1 MSNQIFASNSK
12 LGNTPVTVIA
22 FTYSGDYRV
31 DVLLSGANSKWQPD
45 LPAGQTRV
53 VSYSFAQSVGY
64 LTGTNYVDERK
75 GLTPFTEAEKA
86 ATRSVLNYI
95 SSVVPITFK
104 EVVETSADNSP
115 VGDIRL
121 VNNDQADSSGYAL
134 FPSDSDTLLRGDVF
148 LANSAIDKSY
158 AAGSFEYD
166 TTLHEIAHAL
176 GLKHPGNYNAGTEPS
191 TDPGNY
197 LATSEDSKTLSV
209 VSYAEHSQELQRID
223 FAPYDLLALKY
234 MYGLKPQNLGN
245 STYIWTDAIGQQLQ
259 TLIDDGGQDQIDLQN
274 ITTATRIDLRE
285 GSSSSAGLTGANAA
299 QVNVAALQNIQMA
312 FDTVIETVLGSP
324 QADTIIG
331 NASPNK
337 LEGRGGSDVL
347 DGGDGIDT
355 AVWTSPLANY
365 KLSQTAT
372 GFAVQAKS
380 GIDGTDQL
388 QNIERLLFSDTS
400 VALDLNGNAGTVAK
414 ILGAVFGREAINNK
428 QFVGIGL
435 SYSDAGWTYD
445 NLAGLA
451 LTAAGASTPDKVV
464 TLLWTNVIGFAP
476 TEANKAPYIAMLQ
489 NGMSY
494 GALAHLA
501 ADTVFNTT
509 NINLTGLAQTGL
521 EYAPIG

>member
-1 MSNQIFASNSK
+1 
-12 LGNTPVTVIA
+12 L
-22 FTYSGDYRV
+22 
-31 DVLLSGANSKWQPD
+31 
-45 LPAGQTRV
+45 
-53 VSYSFAQSVGY
+53 
-64 LTGTNYVDERK
+64 
-75 GLTPFTEAEKA
+75 
-86 ATRSVLNYI
+86 
-95 SSVVPITFK
+95 
-104 EVVETSADNSP
+104 
-115 VGDIRL
+115 
-121 VNNDQADSSGYAL
+121 
-134 FPSDSDTLLRGDVF
+134 
-148 LANSAIDKSY
+148 
-158 AAGSFEYD
+158 
-166 TTLHEIAHAL
+166 
-176 GLKHPGNYNAGTEPS
+176 
-191 TDPGNY
+191 
-197 LATSEDSKTLSV
+197 
-209 VSYAEHSQELQRID
+209 
-223 FAPYDLLALKY
+223 
-234 MYGLKPQNLGN
+234 YGLKPQNLGN
-245 STYIWTDAIGQQLQ
+245 SSYIWTDAMGQQLQ

-299 QVNVAALQNIQMA
+299 QANVAALQNIQMA
-312 FDTVIETVLGSP
+312 FGTVIETVLGSP

-331 NASPNK
+331 NTSPNK

-347 DGGDGIDT
+347 DGGGGIDT

-365 KLSQTAT
+365 KLNQTAT

-501 ADTVFNTT
+501 ADTVFNST

-521 EYAPIG
+521 EYLPIG